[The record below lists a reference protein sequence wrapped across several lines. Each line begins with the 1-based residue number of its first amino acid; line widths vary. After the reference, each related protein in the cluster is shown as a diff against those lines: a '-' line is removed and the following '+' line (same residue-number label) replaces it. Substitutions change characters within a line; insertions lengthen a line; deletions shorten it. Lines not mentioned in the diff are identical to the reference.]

1 MPKWVFLSENLLSNI
16 QIYKFEKNSK
26 IKQINMQV
34 STTKLFQDERKYGKI
49 EI

>member
-1 MPKWVFLSENLLSNI
+1 MPKWGNFHENSILNI

-34 STTKLFQDERKYGKI
+34 STTKLFHYGRKYGKI
-49 EI
+49 